1 MKGKYLFHILLTI
14 LLLVNCIED
23 RPELK
28 NEGLILNTEIQEP
41 EIFKTQFVEQDAIGI
56 YLVRY
61 TGGSPG
67 ILGNISDAETSNKR
81 YTLSSNSFWYA
92 DDGNEI
98 YFDTTSDLYIYYP
111 YDEEMSRVPGKRN
124 LTAYP
129 FQIES
134 DQSVSFEE
142 YDFLWTRVQG
152 LTVTNY
158 RISASLNHLMGMME
172 INIRFDNG
180 DTNINPDLIIH
191 NIETLASINLRN
203 GTAISAGN
211 TQEVNPYINQT
222 ITPGYD
228 VTYNAILPPQ
238 TITAGTPLISLYS
251 NNDRL
256 LYITETNVEIIAG
269 ASLTLNLAV
278 TYQPVTRGKHIPVI
292 TLEKE

>member
-14 LLLVNCIED
+14 LLLVSCIED

-28 NEGLILNTEIQEP
+28 NEGLTLNTEIQEP

-61 TGGSPG
+61 VGGFPG
-67 ILGNISDAETSNKR
+67 ILGNIFDAEISNKR

-92 DDGNEI
+92 DDGDEI
-98 YFDTTSDLYIYYP
+98 YFDMTSDLYIYYP
-111 YDEEMSRVPGKRN
+111 YDKEMSRAPGKRN

-129 FQIES
+129 FQVES
-134 DQSVSFEE
+134 DQSVSFDQN
-142 YDFLWTRVQG
+142 DFLWSRVQG
-152 LTVTNY
+152 LTISNY
-158 RISASLNHLMGMME
+158 RVSASLNHLMGMME

-180 DTNINPDLIIH
+180 DTNTNPDLIIH

-203 GTAISAGN
+203 GIAISAGN
-211 TQEVNPYINQT
+211 TLAVNPYINP
-222 ITPGYD
+222 IVTPGYN

-238 TITAGTPLISLYS
+238 TINAGTPLITLYS

-256 LYITETNVEIIAG
+256 LYITETDVEITAG
-269 ASLTLNLAV
+269 ASLTLNLAI
-278 TYQPVTRGKHIPVI
+278 TYQPVTREKHIPVI